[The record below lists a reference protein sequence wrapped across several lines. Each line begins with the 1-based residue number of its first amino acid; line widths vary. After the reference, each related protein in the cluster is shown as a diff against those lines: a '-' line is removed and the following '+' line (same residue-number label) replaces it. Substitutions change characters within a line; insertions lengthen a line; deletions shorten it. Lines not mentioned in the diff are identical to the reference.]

1 MHMSWRYNPLPEGM
15 ISAIS
20 WPWAVVLGLF
30 AALLVTAVVLLAV
43 LLGREKST
51 QQRLEDQLRD
61 AQEELRESC
70 RRSFMSREETQNLLG
85 SLSRQIMMETD
96 ETERRQQALF
106 SAMDEKIERMDHAQE
121 SRSAALASAVSQR
134 LQESDQQVEKL
145 RETVDQSLARMSEE
159 NARALN
165 QMRQT
170 VDEKLQGT
178 LEKRLSESFRL
189 VSAQLEN
196 VSKGLGEMRTLAGG
210 VGDLKKVLTNVKT
223 RGTWGEIQLGA
234 LISQILTPGQY
245 EENVAVV
252 PDSPLRV
259 EYAVVLPGR
268 HQQKVYLPIDSKFPL
283 SAYEQLVAESEAGDP
298 IKVQKS
304 QKALEEALL
313 TEGKRISSKYVCPP
327 HTTDF
332 AVMFLPV
339 EGLFAEAMRVRG
351 LAEKLQSDY
360 HVIPCGP
367 TTLSALLSSLQV
379 GFRTLAVEERSAEV
393 WKMLTALQTD
403 FTAFCG
409 MLEAAR
415 SRMRQAAESI
425 DRAAARS
432 RSIESRLRAA
442 EDLPA
447 GGAPLPPEAS
457 PGQTV
462 PPS

>member
-1 MHMSWRYNPLPEGM
+1 MPEGM
-15 ISAIS
+15 ISTFS
-20 WPWAVVLGLF
+20 WPWAAVLGLF
-30 AALLVTAVVLLAV
+30 ALLLITAVVLLAV
-43 LLGREKST
+43 LLGRQKS
-51 QQRLEDQLRD
+51 QQRVMDEKLLR
-61 AQEELRESC
+61 AQEEIRESC
-70 RRSFMSREETQNLLG
+70 RRSFMSREETLNLLNA
-85 SLSRQIMMETD
+85 LSRQIMMETD

-106 SAMDEKIERMDHAQE
+106 SDMDEKIERLDHTQE
-121 SRSAALASAVSQR
+121 GRSAALASAVSQR
-134 LQESDQQVEKL
+134 LKESDQQVEKL
-145 RETVDQSLARMSEE
+145 RETVDRSLMRLSEE
-159 NARALN
+159 NARQLT

-178 LEKRLSESFRL
+178 LEKRLSESFRI

-196 VSKGLGEMRTLAGG
+196 VSRGLGEMRTLAGG

-234 LISQILTPGQY
+234 LISQLLAPGQY
-245 EENVAVV
+245 EENVQVI

-259 EYAVVLPGR
+259 EYAVVLPGKR
-268 HQQKVYLPIDSKFPL
+268 QQKIYLPIDSKFPL
-283 SAYEQLVAESEAGDP
+283 SAYEQLVADSETGDQA
-298 IKVQKS
+298 KVQKA
-304 QKALEEALL
+304 QRALEEALL
-313 TEGKRISSKYVCPP
+313 TEGKRISSKYVSPP

-332 AVMFLPV
+332 AVMFLPI

-351 LAEKLQSDY
+351 LAERLQNEY

-379 GFRTLAVEERSAEV
+379 GFRTLAVEERSTEI
-393 WKMLTALQTD
+393 WKMLTALQED
-403 FTAFCG
+403 FSAFCG

-432 RSIESRLRAA
+432 HAIESRLRAA

-447 GGAPLPPEAS
+447 GGTPIPPADS
-457 PGQTV
+457 P
-462 PPS
+462 